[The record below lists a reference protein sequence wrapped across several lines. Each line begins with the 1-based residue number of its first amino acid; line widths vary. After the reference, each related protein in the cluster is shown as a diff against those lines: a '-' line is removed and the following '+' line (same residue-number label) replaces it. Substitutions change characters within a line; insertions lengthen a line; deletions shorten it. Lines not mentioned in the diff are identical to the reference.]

1 MAKSR
6 KDNKGRV
13 LRKGETFRKSDGR
26 YQYSYKDIYG
36 DRRFIYSN
44 DLNDLRQKEK
54 EVFKDQLDEIDI
66 STASR
71 MTLNEMYDKYMSTRH
86 DLAPRTYA
94 GYIYQYNAHVKD
106 ALGKR
111 TLKGI
116 KYSDILAFYLDL
128 INEKHLSIGT
138 VERLHRVIHPAL
150 DMAVRDCIIRNNPSD
165 KVIGIVKKQTGATRG
180 IRKALTPEEQKAFL
194 EFMDGH
200 PVFDHWKP
208 LYTFLLGTGL
218 RVGEFS
224 SLTWDD
230 INFEKCE
237 ITVDHALVYF
247 AGKLNK
253 TKKRVFIS
261 TPKTEAGIRK
271 VPIVPEVKNALE
283 KVKEFQKENELVCNV
298 TIDDMTD
305 FVFLNRFGGVYL
317 QSSLDRNLERI
328 IDAYNDYEI
337 HEAAKAKRNPLVL
350 PHFTCHSLRHTFC
363 TRLCENETNLKVIQS
378 IMGHTDIKTTMDI
391 YAEVSEAKKKEA
403 LNALS
408 DKLNLF

>member
-1 MAKSR
+1 MANSR

-13 LRKGETFRKSDGR
+13 LRKGETFRKTDGR

-36 DRRFIYSN
+36 YRRFIYSN
-44 DLNDLRQKEK
+44 DLTDLRQKEK

-71 MTLNEMYDKYMSTRH
+71 LTLNELYEKYMNTRH

-94 GYIYQYNAHVKD
+94 GYIYQYNAHVKN

-116 KYSDILAFYLDL
+116 KYSDILAFYLEL

-138 VERLHRVIHPAL
+138 VERIHRVIHPAL

-208 LYTFLLGTGL
+208 FYLFLLGTGL
-218 RVGEFS
+218 RVGEFG
-224 SLTWDD
+224 SLTWNDVD
-230 INFEKCE
+230 FERSE
-237 ITVDHALVYF
+237 ITIDHALVYF

-253 TKKRVFIS
+253 NKKRVYIS

-271 VPIVPEVKNALE
+271 VPIVPEVKTALE
-283 KVKEFQKENELVCNV
+283 KVKEFQKENEIKCNV
-298 TIDDMTD
+298 IIDDMTD
-305 FVFLNRFGGVYL
+305 FVFLNRFGGVCL

-337 HEAAKAKRNPLVL
+337 HEAAKAKREPLVL

-391 YAEVSEAKKKEA
+391 YAEVSEAKKKDA
-403 LNALS
+403 MNALS
-408 DKLNLF
+408 HKLNLF

>member
-13 LRKGETFRKSDGR
+13 LRKGETYRKSDGR
-26 YQYSYKDIYG
+26 YQYAYVDIYG
-36 DRRFIYSN
+36 DRKFIYSN
-44 DLNDLRQKEK
+44 DLVDLRQKEN
-54 EVFKDQLDEIDI
+54 EVLRDRLDEIDI
-66 STASR
+66 TAANR
-71 MTLNEMYDKYMSTRH
+71 ITLNEMYEKYMSTRH
-86 DLAPRTYA
+86 DLAPRTFA
-94 GYIYQYNAHVKD
+94 GYTYQYNAHVKNTF
-106 ALGKR
+106 GKR
-111 TLKGI
+111 KLKSI
-116 KYSDILAFYLDL
+116 KYSDVLSFYLDL
-128 INEKHLSIGT
+128 IEVEKLSIGT
-138 VERLHRVIHPAL
+138 VERLHRIIHPVL

-165 KVIGIVKKQTGATRG
+165 KVVGIVKKQTGATKG

-208 LYTFLLGTGL
+208 LYTFMLGTGL

-224 SLTWDD
+224 ALTWDD
-230 INFEKCE
+230 IDYEKCE
-237 ITVDHALVYF
+237 INVDHALVYF

-253 TKKRVFIS
+253 TRKRKYIS
-261 TPKTEAGIRK
+261 KPKTEAGVRK
-271 VPIVPEVKNALE
+271 VPLVNEVKNALE
-283 KVKEFQKENELVCNV
+283 EVKKFQEENGLVCNAV
-298 TIDDMTD
+298 IDDMTD
-305 FVFLNRFGGVYL
+305 FVFLNRFGDVYL
-317 QSSLDRNLERI
+317 ESSLDRNLARI

-337 HEAAKAKRNPLVL
+337 HEAKKANRKSIIL

-363 TRLCENETNLKVIQS
+363 ARLCENETNLKVIQS

-391 YAEVSEAKKKEA
+391 YAEVSENKKKEA